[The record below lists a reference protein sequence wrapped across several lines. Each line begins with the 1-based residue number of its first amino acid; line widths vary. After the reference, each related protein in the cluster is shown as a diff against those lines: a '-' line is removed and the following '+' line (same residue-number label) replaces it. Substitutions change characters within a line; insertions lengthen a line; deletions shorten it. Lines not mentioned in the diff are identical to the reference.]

1 MTTLSPLSPIAAPGR
16 VLPHSVEAEEQLL
29 SACFLDGPDVVARC
43 INSGVEPGSFYV
55 PANRLL
61 FATLCDAIAG
71 GKGTSLDVVAEE
83 LKTTRQ
89 LDEIG
94 GYAYL
99 TRVSGRVPTTAGV
112 GYFIERVT
120 QLSALREIIRVCT
133 GAVEGCY
140 GYTGEPITELL
151 APHLT
156 RLTAL
161 SLGHQSAKEP
171 DWDAVVSEAETELES
186 LCKTGGLPTGAIIP
200 FPWPRMNER
209 FQPMQRGQ
217 LVICAG
223 RPSVGKS
230 SLSRP
235 LLDHATKLGNKAYF
249 VTLEVN
255 PRKVP
260 LQIAASLSGIGL
272 REVAKAHVADQRAVI
287 DALRSLKGRGITISS
302 KDRTIARIEARARA
316 LHARGELDIL
326 FIDHGGCIEDIAR
339 AVGQKTDVIG
349 MVTKRLKAIATE
361 LNIVVVLL
369 WQLNRESAKNG
380 NREPSMTDL
389 KDSGS
394 LEEDADKILLIHR
407 PDEDGITRQ
416 PQNLT
421 SDASE
426 CPRFFQNV
434 IQAKGRDDGTTLL
447 SFYFHRSTA
456 TFHPAAATPERP

>member
-1 MTTLSPLSPIAAPGR
+1 MTTSTLHQPTQSPGR
-16 VLPHSVEAEEQLL
+16 VPPHSVEGEEQLL

-43 INSGVEPGSFYV
+43 INAGIEPKTFYV
-55 PANRLL
+55 PANRVV
-61 FATLCDAIAG
+61 FACMLDAIAN
-71 GKGTSLDVVAEE
+71 GKGVEMYIIAEE
-83 LKTTRQ
+83 LKATRQ

-99 TRVSGRVPTTAGV
+99 TRISSRIPTTAGA
-112 GYFIERVT
+112 GFFIERVA
-120 QLSALREIIRVCT
+120 LLHALREIIRLCT
-133 GAVEGCY
+133 GAVENCY
-140 GYTGEPITELL
+140 GWTGEPMSELL
-151 APHLT
+151 APIIT
-156 RLTAL
+156 RLNAL
-161 SLGHQSAKEP
+161 SLGYASEKEQS
-171 DWDAVVSEAETELES
+171 WDEVIGEAEIELKS
-186 LCKTGGLPTGAIIP
+186 LCETGGLPAGAIIP

-260 LQIAASLSGIGL
+260 LQIAASLAGVGL
-272 REVAKAHVADQRAVI
+272 REVAMAHVADQRAVI

-302 KDRTIARIEARARA
+302 RDRTIARIEARARA
-316 LHARGELDIL
+316 LHSRGELDIM
-326 FIDHGGCIEDIAR
+326 FIDHGGCVEDIASAIGEKR
-339 AVGQKTDVIG
+339 DVIG
-349 MVTKRLKAIATE
+349 MVTKRLKALATE

-369 WQLNRESAKNG
+369 WQLNRDSAKNG
-380 NREPSMTDL
+380 NREPNMTDL

-407 PDEDGITRQ
+407 PDEDGITRH
-416 PQNLT
+416 PQQLT

-426 CPRFFQNV
+426 CPRFFQNI

-447 SFYFHRSTA
+447 SFYFHRATA
-456 TFHPAAATPERP
+456 TFHLADQRTQ

>member
-1 MTTLSPLSPIAAPGR
+1 MSQPAAGR
-16 VLPHSVEAEEQLL
+16 VPPHSCEAEEQLL
-29 SACFLDGPDVVARC
+29 SACFLDGPDVVSRC
-43 INSGVEPGSFYV
+43 INAGVKPASFYV
-55 PANRLL
+55 PANRVL
-61 FATLCDAIAG
+61 FATMLDALAAGKAVDLAVIAE
-71 GKGTSLDVVAEE
+71 D
-83 LKTTRQ
+83 LKAAKR

-99 TRVSGRVPTTAGV
+99 ARVSGRIPTTAGAS
-112 GYFIERVT
+112 FFLERV
-120 QLSALREIIRVCT
+120 LHLAALRDAIRLFEE
-133 GAVEGCY
+133 GVERCY
-140 GYTGEPITELL
+140 NWTGEPIPEVLT
-151 APHLT
+151 PTLT
-156 RLTAL
+156 RVSAI
-161 SLGHQSAKEP
+161 SLGNGTESEP
-171 DWDAVVSEAETELES
+171 GWDEVIGEAEKELES
-186 LCKTGGLPTGAIIP
+186 LCKHGSLPPESIIP
-200 FPWPRMNER
+200 FPWERMNQR
-209 FQPMQRGQ
+209 FAPMQRGQ

-235 LLDHATKLGNKAYF
+235 LLDHATKHGAKAYF

-260 LQIAASLSGIGL
+260 LQIAASLSGVGL
-272 REVAKAHVADQRAVI
+272 REVASAHVADQRAVI

-302 KDRTIARIEARARA
+302 RDRTIARIEARARA
-316 LHARGELDIL
+316 LHARGELDIM
-326 FIDHGGCIEDIAR
+326 FIDHGGCIEDIAS
-339 AVGQKTDVIG
+339 AVGEKRDVIG

-369 WQLNRESAKNG
+369 WQLNRDSAKSG
-380 NREPSMTDL
+380 NREPNMTDL

-416 PQNLT
+416 PQSLT

-426 CPRFFQNV
+426 CPRFFQNI

-447 SFYFHRSTA
+447 SFYFHRATA
-456 TFHPAAATPERP
+456 TFHLADTRQNH